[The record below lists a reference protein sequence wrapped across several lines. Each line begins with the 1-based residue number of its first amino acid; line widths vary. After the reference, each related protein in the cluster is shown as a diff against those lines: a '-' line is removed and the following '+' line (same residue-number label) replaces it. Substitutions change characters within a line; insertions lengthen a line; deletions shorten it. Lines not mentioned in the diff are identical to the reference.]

1 MQKTQR
7 IFSLKA
13 DMLFPA
19 KYIAKV
25 LVAEQKELVRRE
37 KEAEYHQ
44 WSMDEWR
51 RRNEERQ
58 YQQRQ
63 QQQEEA
69 EEEIPWYKTFFRGDE
84 VPAPSNSGIYEI
96 GTAAENNMGTTALDY
111 NKLWKDAKI
120 AVSERENFDP
130 NYTPLPQQQ
139 QYDYN
144 DDKYY
149 PSAPPLSKNQID
161 VYGGMSQSL
170 KDSCVPLI
178 PRRKPPQHHQQRPT
192 RKGFGRGW
200 IKRKRRL
207 QPREKSTY
215 PLVEIPNHVYDDMPD
230 LESGI
235 PFPGSSSS
243 SSSNSNSKYA
253 NSGLRRRKRNRGYL
267 SPETTNIIKK
277 K

>member
-1 MQKTQR
+1 MKSPQR

-63 QQQEEA
+63 QQQQEA
-69 EEEIPWYKTFFRGDE
+69 EEEAPWYKTYFRGDE
-84 VPAPSNSGIYEI
+84 IPIPSISAI
-96 GTAAENNMGTTALDY
+96 TAAENNMGTTALDY
-111 NKLWKDAKI
+111 DKLWKDAKT
-120 AVSERENFDP
+120 SFSKRENFDP

-139 QYDYN
+139 HDYN

-178 PRRKPPQHHQQRPT
+178 PRRKPPQHQQQQRPT

-207 QPREKSTY
+207 HNQKKSTLTTY

-243 SSSNSNSKYA
+243 SSNTNSKYA
-253 NSGLRRRKRNRGYL
+253 NSGLRRRKRNRG
-267 SPETTNIIKK
+267 SATQNEHKNK
-277 K
+277 

>member
-63 QQQEEA
+63 QQQQEA
-69 EEEIPWYKTFFRGDE
+69 EEEVPWYKTFFRGDE
-84 VPAPSNSGIYEI
+84 IPVPSIYEI
-96 GTAAENNMGTTALDY
+96 DTSAAAENNMGTTALDY
-111 NKLWKDAKI
+111 NKLWKDAK
-120 AVSERENFDP
+120 ASFSKRENFDP
-130 NYTPLPQQQ
+130 NYTPLPQH
-139 QYDYN
+139 DYN
-144 DDKYY
+144 DKYY

-178 PRRKPPQHHQQRPT
+178 PRRKPPQHQQQRPT

-207 QPREKSTY
+207 QPRKKSTLITY

-243 SSSNSNSKYA
+243 SSNTTTNSKYA